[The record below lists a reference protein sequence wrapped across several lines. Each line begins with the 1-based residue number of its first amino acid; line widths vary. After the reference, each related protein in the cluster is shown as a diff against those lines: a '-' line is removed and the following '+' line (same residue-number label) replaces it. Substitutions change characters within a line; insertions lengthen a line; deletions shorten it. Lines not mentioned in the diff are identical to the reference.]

1 MLGGWGVNIAGG
13 QTGGGGPV
21 GGGGW
26 HHKALSKEPALV
38 VEAAVA
44 AHVSSAPHPAEAFG
58 VETFAP
64 VACLAAAPAL
74 LPHAD
79 ATVGSLQKV
88 QHFDPA
94 AVGFAPVVAA
104 VVAVVVA
111 VAKGG

>member
-1 MLGGWGVNIAGG
+1 MVGESTLLVGKLVVVGQLVGVAS
-13 QTGGGGPV
+13 QSPV
-21 GGGGW
+21 
-26 HHKALSKEPALV
+26 SKEPALV

-44 AHVSSAPHPAEAFG
+44 AHVSPASHPAEAFG